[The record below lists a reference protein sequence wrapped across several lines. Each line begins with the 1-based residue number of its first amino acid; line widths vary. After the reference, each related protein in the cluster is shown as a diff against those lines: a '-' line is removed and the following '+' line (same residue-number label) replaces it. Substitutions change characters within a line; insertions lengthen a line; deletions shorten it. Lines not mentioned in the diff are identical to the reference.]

1 LDLGSVKMHVQIA
14 VRKNSL
20 ALADQ
25 FRMIL
30 KKKLKKIASVKQ
42 QATSVKLRHY
52 IH

>member
-1 LDLGSVKMHVQIA
+1 MHVQIA

-30 KKKLKKIASVKQ
+30 KKKLKKSSKRQAASNKR
-42 QATSVKLRHY
+42 QAATLYTLTPGSG
-52 IH
+52 